1 MWKSTSRRWRLKFDF
16 HAGAERRLRDDLA
29 AAERRRE
36 EDLEAAERESSA
48 AIGGMAAKL
57 RESDDAAEALRRE
70 RDELKRR
77 RESDDGTV
85 DLCGDD
91 DDAPPPKRKRDA
103 LRELVQEQQ
112 LSAFREVKKEKG
124 EALEDAAEAEETLGY
139 QVRTTNCLQGKI
151 DELVNLCG
159 EAERLANLAAEAAS
173 TGDCSEAGRLAGEAR
188 DAVDSLKVHSI
199 KYRTNR

>member
-16 HAGAERRLRDDLA
+16 YAGAERRLRDDLA

-36 EDLEAAERESSA
+36 EDLEAAERESAA

-70 RDELKRR
+70 RDELKKR

-91 DDAPPPKRKRDA
+91 DEPPPKRKRDA

-124 EALEDAAEAEETLGY
+124 EALEDAADAEETLGY

-159 EAERLANLAAEAAS
+159 EAERLANLAAEAAAA
-173 TGDCSEAGRLAGEAR
+173 GDCDEAGRLANEAR
-188 DAVDSLKVHSI
+188 DAVDSLKVNSI